1 MGTIVAST
9 ILNKAANQLTDIANI
24 RWSSSELLGWLND
37 GQRQIVATLPSANNI
52 MAVKRLSAGTR
63 QSIATDGWLLL
74 GLYRNMGTTGTT
86 PGSVIRLASREVLD
100 AYNQNWH
107 TDTAK
112 STVKNY
118 VFDIQDQ
125 TAFWVYPPNDGN
137 GYVQYNYSQVP
148 PDLSAPTSPIV
159 LNDIYQTAL
168 LDYIM
173 YRACSKDAE
182 YAPGLAL
189 AQGYW
194 SAFSYTL
201 SNKFNAE
208 SQANPNLSIQNPR
221 PVGSPGAG
229 S

>member
-1 MGTIVAST
+1 MTILAST
-9 ILNKAANQLTDIANI
+9 IINKVARLLVDQNNI
-24 RWSSSELLGWLND
+24 KWPRTELLGYLND
-37 GQRQIVATLPSANNI
+37 GQRQIVVMLPSANNVT
-52 MAVKRLSAGTR
+52 AVKKLNAGTR

-86 PGSVIRLASREVLD
+86 PGPVIRLASREVID
-100 AYNQNWH
+100 SYNQNWH
-107 TDTAK
+107 SETPK
-112 STVKNY
+112 SVVKNY

-137 GYVQYNYSQVP
+137 GYIQYNYSQVP
-148 PDLSAPTSPIV
+148 TDLSSETSQIG

-168 LDYIM
+168 IDYIM
-173 YRACSKDAE
+173 YRAYSKNAE
-182 YAPGLAL
+182 YSQGVAL

-194 SAFSYTL
+194 SAFSTTL
-201 SNKFNAE
+201 SSKANGE